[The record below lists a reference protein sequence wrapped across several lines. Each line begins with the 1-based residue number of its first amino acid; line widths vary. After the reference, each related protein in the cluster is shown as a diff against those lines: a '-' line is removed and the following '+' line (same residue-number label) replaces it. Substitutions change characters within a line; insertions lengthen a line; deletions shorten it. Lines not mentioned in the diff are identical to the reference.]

1 MASILRLRTVSLI
14 GKFLRPLADEG
25 LMTVP
30 ELNEVVANLRHLAA
44 KGTLLPAIPPR
55 LICQA
60 EAAEL
65 LGISVSNFKKFEKEG
80 RLPFKRR
87 MIGSAVRY
95 RNADVFKFI
104 LSDDDSLNND
114 HAIREACIEKVL
126 DQCSSPGS
134 KQDALPK

>member
-1 MASILRLRTVSLI
+1 MDSILRLRTVSLI

-30 ELNEVVANLRHLAA
+30 ELNEVATNLRHLAT

-55 LICQA
+55 LINSA

-65 LGISVSNFKKFEKEG
+65 LGISLAHFKKFEREG

-87 MIGSAVRY
+87 TIGTSVRY

-104 LSDDDSLNND
+104 LSDDDLLNND
-114 HAIREACIEKVL
+114 QAIRETSIEKVL
-126 DQCSSPGS
+126 NRCSPPESRRDMRT
-134 KQDALPK
+134 Q